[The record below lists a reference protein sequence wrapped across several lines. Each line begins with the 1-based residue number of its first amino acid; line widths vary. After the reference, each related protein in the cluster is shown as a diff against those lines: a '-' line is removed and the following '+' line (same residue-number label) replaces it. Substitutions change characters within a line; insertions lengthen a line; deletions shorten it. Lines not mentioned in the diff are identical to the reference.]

1 MKKRISAIFVLLT
14 GTLLLALSALPH
26 HHHGDRI
33 SFVAPER
40 CVECFGHVPCC
51 GGNDDHGGSDTDCD
65 LRYLFV
71 MYGRGGRTILRAV
84 IIFPS
89 RFSSIPFLRSTPA
102 FMRWRRSLSHR
113 LPNRLPGRMRRHCRC
128 CGLLPFSLHSF
139 CFRTAERRLF
149 RLQTRER
156 VHMIQTK
163 NPCNE

>member
-51 GGNDDHGGSDTDCD
+51 GGTDDHGGSDTDCD

-71 MYGRGGRTILRAV
+71 MYGRGGSQLVQAVDQQDDPTGGYHFPVTLFFDSGFTFDARVYAMATVSFAPFAEPAARPDAAALPLLRAPPV
-84 IIFPS
+84 FI
-89 RFSSIPFLRSTPA
+89 A
-102 FMRWRRSLSHR
+102 
-113 LPNRLPGRMRRHCRC
+113 
-128 CGLLPFSLHSF
+128 
-139 CFRTAERRLF
+139 
-149 RLQTRER
+149 
-156 VHMIQTK
+156 
-163 NPCNE
+163 

>member
-40 CVECFGHVPCC
+40 CVECLGHVPCC

-71 MYGRGGRTILRAV
+71 MYL
-84 IIFPS
+84 
-89 RFSSIPFLRSTPA
+89 
-102 FMRWRRSLSHR
+102 SLIH
-113 LPNRLPGRMRRHCRC
+113 
-128 CGLLPFSLHSF
+128 
-139 CFRTAERRLF
+139 
-149 RLQTRER
+149 
-156 VHMIQTK
+156 I
-163 NPCNE
+163 

>member
-71 MYGRGGRTILRAV
+71 MYGRGGSQFAPFAEPAARPDAAALPLLRAPPV
-84 IIFPS
+84 FI
-89 RFSSIPFLRSTPA
+89 A
-102 FMRWRRSLSHR
+102 
-113 LPNRLPGRMRRHCRC
+113 
-128 CGLLPFSLHSF
+128 
-139 CFRTAERRLF
+139 
-149 RLQTRER
+149 
-156 VHMIQTK
+156 
-163 NPCNE
+163 